1 MCKLRKCAYCGKER
15 PLSEMKQ
22 GTITFLNGKW
32 NNRGKFVK
40 FADKKTNWYCSDSS
54 CHLHDQYA
62 HEG

>member
-22 GTITFLNGKW
+22 GT
-32 NNRGKFVK
+32 NRGKFVK